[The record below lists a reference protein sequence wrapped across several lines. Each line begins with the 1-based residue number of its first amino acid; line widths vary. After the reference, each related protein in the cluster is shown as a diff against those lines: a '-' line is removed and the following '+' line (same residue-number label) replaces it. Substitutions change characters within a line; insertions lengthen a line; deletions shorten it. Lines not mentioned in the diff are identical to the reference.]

1 MELYTRWPLGS
12 GFFRSAKLSGC
23 GAVGVRGSSLFLLRI
38 VRGEGAPPFV
48 HWAVG
53 RHFHD
58 FPFWMSTCCQH
69 SLCTGFCV
77 IGFSLL

>member
-23 GAVGVRGSSLFLLRI
+23 GAVGVRGSSLFLLRT
-38 VRGEGAPPFV
+38 VRVEGALPFV

-58 FPFWMSTCCQH
+58 FPFLAIMNKP
-69 SLCTGFCV
+69 GVNIPCV
-77 IGFSLL
+77 QVFV